1 MGLRHLRLLRILGQ
15 VAVQPAIGSV
25 VSPPHPQDGVGWPHH
40 LVDDPPGEYAEIL
53 GALAA
58 AEELLNVVVHQKRHL
73 LRVVR
78 LV

>member
-1 MGLRHLRLLRILGQ
+1 MVLRHLRLLRIFGR
-15 VAVQPAIGSV
+15 VAVQPAVGSV
-25 VSPPHPQDGVGWPHH
+25 VSPPQPQDGVGWPRH
-40 LVDDPPGEYAEIL
+40 LAADPPRAFLEIL

-58 AEELLNVVVHQKRHL
+58 AEELLNVVVHQQRHL

>member
-1 MGLRHLRLLRILGQ
+1 MGLRHLRLSRILGG
-15 VAVQPAIGSV
+15 VAVQPPVGSV
-25 VSPPHPQDGVGWPHH
+25 VSPPQPQDGVGRPRH
-40 LVDDPPGEYAEIL
+40 LAADPLRAFLEVV

-58 AEELLNVVVHQKRHL
+58 AEELLNVVVHQQRHL